1 MEKRPSVPVDEAWLT
16 ERDKAAG
23 VVLRKVLV
31 EANVVASDK
40 LCGELC
46 PHHGQYGNCEL
57 GDPSAF
63 GEKLDEVEEGEPD
76 EHGQRHVRYVRSSK
90 CIEAE
95 KVANKRD
102 HHRRRP

>member
-1 MEKRPSVPVDEAWLT
+1 MAKLTNTPMDEAWLT

-46 PHHGQYGNCEL
+46 PHHGEYGNCQL
-57 GDPSAF
+57 SDPSAY
-63 GEKLDEVEEGEPD
+63 GEHLAEVEEGEPD
-76 EHGQRHVRYVRSSK
+76 ENGQRHGRYVRSSK
-90 CIEAE
+90 CIAAE
-95 KVANKRD
+95 KVATKRD
-102 HHRRRP
+102 QHRRRP